1 MKDTTEGQTP
11 QRQAKRIL
19 HMHFGKE
26 GGAER
31 FFVNLV
37 QAFDER
43 GLEQRFVIRPDRSF
57 LPALQAIGPVMQN
70 NYRRLSLSAPLLTWR
85 VHRMVRDWKP
95 DVIMAWMSRSS
106 RLIPDYKPAVKL
118 TRLGDYPRHLKH
130 FRHNDAVVT
139 NAPDMA
145 EFTRK
150 LGWQGGLHIISNFP
164 REVTPVAIDRASM
177 DTPKDAFVV
186 AGTGRFVGRKG
197 FDALIRAVAAIPDA
211 WLWLAGDGT
220 EDAALRALVSE
231 LGMDNRTRFTGW
243 IDEPIHV
250 VAAADVYCMPS
261 RHEPLGNVMLE
272 SWLAGVP
279 TVTTRSE
286 GPSWFVEDGKDAL
299 MVDIDDVPAMSD
311 AIRRLRD
318 DKALGQRLVA
328 NGRAKLNARFTKERI
343 VDQYIDLFNGRL

>member
-1 MKDTTEGQTP
+1 MKDTTASQTP
-11 QRQAKRIL
+11 QRQAQRIL

-164 REVTPVAIDRASM
+164 REVTPVAIGRASM